1 MLALRSLVRA
11 LPKSSLRQSAAGSL
25 RSNTRSGIQ
34 RAAWQSKWQSS
45 YSAFSTSAIKRESA
59 GQFDQELSA
68 KIAQEHS
75 LELESHD
82 DSKDES
88 VNEYLKSSPFT
99 VTEKPGSHEIVL
111 TREFGNEQIKVELS
125 ISDINNMSEEE
136 FDQND
141 EDDAFDDEPEYEQEK
156 RTINQSK
163 GGKID
168 VMPEDSIAPADR
180 EGDLDYSSGPSY
192 PIRILVTITKPGN
205 KAIQV
210 AAVVVD
216 GTIDIEN
223 LTIYEKA
230 SLVDAEGNKEA
241 REAQSLYEGPPIRN
255 LDPELQM
262 HLERYLEERGINAEL
277 AVFLP
282 DYVDQKEQKEYVS
295 WLDNLRKF
303 IDA

>member
-1 MLALRSLVRA
+1 MMKL
-11 LPKSSLRQSAAGSL
+11 
-25 RSNTRSGIQ
+25 
-34 RAAWQSKWQSS
+34 
-45 YSAFSTSAIKRESA
+45 IKGFR
-59 GQFDQELSA
+59 
-68 KIAQEHS
+68 
-75 LELESHD
+75 
-82 DSKDES
+82 
-88 VNEYLKSSPFT
+88 
-99 VTEKPGSHEIVL
+99 
-111 TREFGNEQIKVELS
+111 IKVELS
-125 ISDINNMSEEE
+125 ISDINNMAEEE
-136 FDQND
+136 FDQSD
-141 EDDAFDDEPEYEQEK
+141 EDAAFDDEPEFEQEK

-180 EGDLDYSSGPSY
+180 EGDSDGVEYGSGPSY
-192 PIRILVTITKPGN
+192 PIRLLVTITKPGN

-210 AAVVVD
+210 TAIVAD

-223 LTIYEKA
+223 LTIFEKA

-282 DYVDQKEQKEYVS
+282 DFVDQKEQKEYVS
-295 WLDNLRKF
+295 WLESKSTCPVLVSRTS
-303 IDA
+303 

>member
-1 MLALRSLVRA
+1 MV
-11 LPKSSLRQSAAGSL
+11 
-25 RSNTRSGIQ
+25 SGIM
-34 RAAWQSKWQSS
+34 RLIDC
-45 YSAFSTSAIKRESA
+45 FS
-59 GQFDQELSA
+59 
-68 KIAQEHS
+68 
-75 LELESHD
+75 
-82 DSKDES
+82 
-88 VNEYLKSSPFT
+88 
-99 VTEKPGSHEIVL
+99 
-111 TREFGNEQIKVELS
+111 IKVELS

-136 FDQND
+136 FDQSD

-180 EGDLDYSSGPSY
+180 EGDLDGMDYSSGPSY

-295 WLDNLRKF
+295 WLDSKSNARWLW
-303 IDA
+303 